1 MNGNNKG
8 KRGKNQKTRIMKK
21 SKKIWKKKN
30 NNNEKIILK
39 KKNSEKFRDKIRKNQ
54 GKFGKKN

>member
-21 SKKIWKKKN
+21 SKKIGK
-30 NNNEKIILK
+30 KIIMK
-39 KKNSEKFRDKIRKNQ
+39 KSY
-54 GKFGKKN
+54 